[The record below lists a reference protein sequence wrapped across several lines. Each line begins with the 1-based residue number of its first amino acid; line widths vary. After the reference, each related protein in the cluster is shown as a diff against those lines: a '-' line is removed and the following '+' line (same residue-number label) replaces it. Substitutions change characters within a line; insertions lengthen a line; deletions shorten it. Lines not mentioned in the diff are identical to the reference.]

1 MMERSD
7 IMRNRD
13 ISESKITGGLSET
26 GKRRC
31 PMLYKELI
39 ELFDMLDSASASG
52 SEVVEYFKSI
62 DPMCQAETYPLTGP
76 KGHTDMVRI
85 LIPGKN
91 GKARGGSARTI
102 GILGRLGGLGAR
114 PDQIGF
120 VSDGDGALTALAAAA
135 KLLRMQAKGD
145 YLEGDVFISTHVCP
159 DAPTIPHEP
168 VPFMN
173 SPVETWQ
180 VNQEEVTDSL
190 DAVLVVDTT
199 KGNRI
204 INHRGFAIS
213 PTVCQ
218 GYILRVSED
227 LLDVMQTTTGKLPYV
242 FALTQ
247 QDITPY
253 GNGIFH
259 LNSIL
264 QPATATKAP
273 VVGVAITTETV
284 VAGCATG
291 AMHLDD
297 MDEAA
302 RFMIEAAKAF
312 GKGKLDFL
320 DEEEFARIKDLY
332 GSMEHFQT
340 LGKKKEEA

>member
-1 MMERSD
+1 
-7 IMRNRD
+7 
-13 ISESKITGGLSET
+13 
-26 GKRRC
+26 
-31 PMLYKELI
+31 MLYKQLI
-39 ELFDMLDSASASG
+39 ELFDILDSASASG
-52 SEVVEYFKSI
+52 AQVVEYLRSI
-62 DPMCQAETYPLTGP
+62 VPDCQVETYPLEGP

-91 GKARGGSARTI
+91 GKSKGGSAKTM

-114 PDQIGF
+114 PEQLGF
-120 VSDGDGALTALAAAA
+120 VSDGDGALTALAVAA
-135 KLLRMQAKGD
+135 KLLDMQKKGD
-145 YLEGDVFISTHVCP
+145 FLEGDVFISTHVCP
-159 DAPTIPHEP
+159 DAPTTPHEP

-180 VNQEEVTDSL
+180 VNKEEVTDDL

-213 PTVCQ
+213 PTVKE

-227 LLDVMQTTTGKLPYV
+227 LLEVMISTTGRLPHV
-242 FALTQ
+242 FALSQ

-253 GNGIFH
+253 GNGLYH

-273 VVGVAITTETV
+273 VVGVAVTTETT

-291 AMHLDD
+291 ATHLEDLED
-297 MDEAA
+297 AG
-302 RFMIEAAKAF
+302 RFMLEAAKAF
-312 GKGKLDFL
+312 GNGLCSFY
-320 DEEEFARIKDLY
+320 DEEEFGRIQKLY

-340 LGKKKEEA
+340 LGKQ

>member
-1 MMERSD
+1 
-7 IMRNRD
+7 
-13 ISESKITGGLSET
+13 
-26 GKRRC
+26 
-31 PMLYKELI
+31 MLYKQLI
-39 ELFDMLDSASASG
+39 ELFDILDSASASG
-52 SEVVEYFKSI
+52 AQVVEYLRSI
-62 DPMCQAETYPLTGP
+62 VPDCQVETYPLEGP

-91 GKARGGSARTI
+91 GKSKGGSAKTM

-114 PDQIGF
+114 PEQLGF
-120 VSDGDGALTALAAAA
+120 VSDGDGALTALAVAA
-135 KLLRMQAKGD
+135 KLLDMQKKGD
-145 YLEGDVFISTHVCP
+145 FLEGDVFISTHVCP
-159 DAPTIPHEP
+159 DAPTTPHEP

-180 VNQEEVTDSL
+180 VNKEEVTDDL
-190 DAVLVVDTT
+190 DADLVVDTT

-213 PTVCQ
+213 PTVKE

-227 LLDVMQTTTGKLPYV
+227 LLDVMISTTGRLPHV
-242 FALTQ
+242 FALSQ

-253 GNGIFH
+253 GNGLYH

-273 VVGVAITTETV
+273 VVGVAVTTETT

-291 AMHLDD
+291 ATHLEDLED
-297 MDEAA
+297 AG
-302 RFMIEAAKAF
+302 RFMLEAAKAF
-312 GKGKLDFL
+312 GNGLCSFY
-320 DEEEFARIKDLY
+320 DEEEFGRIQKLY

-340 LGKKKEEA
+340 LGKQ

>member
-1 MMERSD
+1 
-7 IMRNRD
+7 
-13 ISESKITGGLSET
+13 
-26 GKRRC
+26 
-31 PMLYKELI
+31 MLYKQLI
-39 ELFDMLDSASASG
+39 ELFDILDSASASG
-52 SEVVEYFKSI
+52 AQVVEYLRSI
-62 DPMCQAETYPLTGP
+62 VPDCQVETYPLEGP

-91 GKARGGSARTI
+91 GKSKGGSAKTM

-114 PDQIGF
+114 PEQLGL
-120 VSDGDGALTALAAAA
+120 VSDGDGALTALAVAA
-135 KLLRMQAKGD
+135 KLLDMQKKGD
-145 YLEGDVFISTHVCP
+145 FLEGDVFISTHVCP
-159 DAPTIPHEP
+159 DAPTTPHEP

-180 VNQEEVTDSL
+180 VNKEEVTDDL

-213 PTVCQ
+213 PTVKE

-227 LLDVMQTTTGKLPYV
+227 LLDVMISTTGRLPHV
-242 FALTQ
+242 FALSQ

-253 GNGIFH
+253 GNGLYH

-273 VVGVAITTETV
+273 VVGVAVTTETT

-291 AMHLDD
+291 ATHLEDLED
-297 MDEAA
+297 AG
-302 RFMIEAAKAF
+302 RFMLEAAKAF
-312 GKGKLDFL
+312 GNGLCSFY
-320 DEEEFARIKDLY
+320 DEEEFGRIQKLY

-340 LGKKKEEA
+340 LGKQ